1 MKNKCGECGGSGT
14 AEYIG
19 VWARPCDACHGDG
32 ELNIPA
38 FWAIYIRLSDWLSAK
53 RRAA

>member
-1 MKNKCGECGGSGT
+1 MKIVCGECRGSGV

-19 VWARPCDACHGDG
+19 GWARPCDACRGDG
-32 ELNIPA
+32 ELNISA
-38 FWAIYIRLSDWLSAK
+38 FWAIYIRVADWLSSL